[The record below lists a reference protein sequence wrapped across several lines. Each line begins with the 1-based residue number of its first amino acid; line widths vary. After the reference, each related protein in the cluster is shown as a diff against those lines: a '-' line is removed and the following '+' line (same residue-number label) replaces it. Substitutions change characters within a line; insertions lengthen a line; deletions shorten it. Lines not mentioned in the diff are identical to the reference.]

1 MRTPEQREGLQNM
14 IDWLNTIRPTSEMRM
29 IEIGSYV
36 GESTLM
42 FANHFKEVVSVD
54 PYINDYDLSDLACS
68 YAPFDVVPIT
78 SKQIVLKP
86 GSVIFTFEPIT
97 TGNNN
102 GLSTAKGEPLIGG
115 QGPIKYLKLL
125 IVLVGVLV
133 TVGVAVLVGVL
144 VTVGVFVGV
153 VVTVGVFVGVGV
165 TG

>member
-1 MRTPEQREGLQNM
+1 MVTCWHILFNYVQVQS
-14 IDWLNTIRPTSEMRM
+14 ICSEF
-29 IEIGSYV
+29 IE
-36 GESTLM
+36 L
-42 FANHFKEVVSVD
+42 
-54 PYINDYDLSDLACS
+54 

-102 GLSTAKGEPLIGG
+102 GLSTAKGEPVIGG

-144 VTVGVFVGV
+144 VTVGVLVCVGVLVTVGV
-153 VVTVGVFVGVGV
+153 VVLVGVWVTVGVLVGVWVTVGVTVGVGV